1 MIKTLSRIFAYAKPY
16 IVFFLLTMI
25 CAAIGVSF
33 SLTVPIFI
41 GKAVDCC
48 VGKGTVDFSELG
60 MIAAMLGIT
69 VVLSG
74 LFQWLMSLCTNKLA
88 FLTVRDLRADV
99 FSKLERVPLKYIDG
113 STNGEL
119 TSRVINDI
127 EIISDGL
134 LQGFT
139 QFFSG
144 IITILG
150 TLVFMMFINYKIA
163 IVVVLLTPLSFLAA
177 SKITNATHNY
187 YMKQSKIRG
196 DMVSFAEEFA
206 GNQKLIRA
214 FVYDKRAEKQFNEI
228 NNEYGKI
235 GAKATFFSSMTNP
248 TTRFVNGLIYAAVGL
263 MGAMGA
269 VGSFSL
275 IGKMTVGNLSS
286 FLAYSNQYTK
296 PFNEISGVFAEL
308 QNAVA
313 SAQRVFNV
321 LDEEEVS
328 DDSEKENLTDPNGNL
343 TFKNVCFS
351 YDPKVKL
358 IQDFSLDVKSGQRIA
373 IVGPTGCGKSTII
386 NLLLRFYD
394 IESGKII
401 ISGHDS
407 TSITRDSLRSSFGM
421 VLQETWVFTGTVAE
435 NISYGTDNASRDD
448 IIAAA
453 KAVHAHSFI
462 KRLPNGY
469 DTIISE
475 KSGLSQGQ
483 KQLICI
489 ARIMLMNPP
498 MLILDEATSS
508 IDLRTEH
515 RIQRAFN
522 KLMKGKTSFIIAH
535 RLSTIKNSDIIL
547 VMREGNIVEQGSHN
561 ELMKKNGFYAKL
573 YNSQFAS

>member
-1 MIKTLSRIFAYAKPY
+1 MFKTLKRIFSYAKPY
-16 IVFFLLTMI
+16 IAYFVMTLIF
-25 CAAIGVSF
+25 AAAGVSL
-33 SLTVPIFI
+33 SLTVPVFI

-48 VGKGTVDFSELG
+48 AGAGDVDFIRLAE
-60 MIAAMLGIT
+60 IAVILAVIVIASGI
-69 VVLSG
+69 
-74 LFQWLMSLCTNKLA
+74 FQWLMSLSTNKLA
-88 FLTVRDLRADV
+88 FLTVRDMRSDV
-99 FSKLERVPLKYIDG
+99 FAKLERVPLKYIDG
-113 STNGEL
+113 STKGEL

-144 IITILG
+144 VITIIG
-150 TLVFMMFINYKIA
+150 TLIFMMFINFKIA
-163 IVVVLLTPLSFLAA
+163 AVVVLLTPLSFLAA
-177 SKITNATHNY
+177 SKITKATHNS
-187 YMKQSKIRG
+187 YMKQSEMRG
-196 DMVSFAEEFA
+196 NMVSFSEEMA
-206 GNQKLIRA
+206 GNQKIVRA
-214 FVYDKRAEKQFNEI
+214 FVYDKRAEEKFAQI

-248 TTRFVNGLIYAAVGL
+248 VTRFVNGLIYAAVGL
-263 MGAMGA
+263 LGALGA
-269 VGSFSL
+269 VGHSSF
-275 IGKMTVGNLSS
+275 IGVMSVGKLSS

-313 SAQRVFNV
+313 SAERIFNV
-321 LDEEEVS
+321 LDEDEVD
-328 DDSEKENLTDPNGNL
+328 DDSDKETLTNISGNIS
-343 TFKNVCFS
+343 FRNVCFS
-351 YDPKVKL
+351 YNPEVSL
-358 IQDFSLDVKSGQRIA
+358 IHNFSLDVKSGQRVA

-394 IESGKII
+394 IDSGEIK
-401 ISGHDS
+401 ISGRNIMD
-407 TSITRDSLRSSFGM
+407 ITRSSLRNSFGM

-435 NISYGTDNASRDD
+435 NISYGMDNATRDD
-448 IIAAA
+448 IISAA
-453 KAVHAHSFI
+453 KAVHAHGFI
-462 KRLPNGY
+462 KRLTDGY
-469 DTIISE
+469 DTVISE
-475 KSGLSQGQ
+475 NSGLSQGQ

-522 KLMKGKTSFIIAH
+522 KLMEGRTSFIIAH

-547 VMREGNIVEQGSHN
+547 VMNSGNIIEQGNHE
-561 ELMKKNGFYAKL
+561 ELMKNNGFYARL
-573 YNSQFAS
+573 YNSQFVN

>member
-1 MIKTLSRIFAYAKPY
+1 MFKTLKRIFSYARPY
-16 IVFFLLTMI
+16 IAYFVMTLIF
-25 CAAIGVSF
+25 AAAGVSL
-33 SLTVPIFI
+33 SLTVPVFI

-48 VGKGTVDFSELG
+48 AGVGDVDFVRLAE
-60 MIAAMLGIT
+60 IAVILGIM
-69 VVLSG
+69 VVASG
-74 LFQWLMSLCTNKLA
+74 IFQWLMSLSTNKLA
-88 FLTVRDLRADV
+88 FLTVRDMRSDV
-99 FSKLERVPLKYIDG
+99 FAKLERVPLKYIDG
-113 STNGEL
+113 STKGEL

-144 IITILG
+144 VITIIG
-150 TLVFMMFINYKIA
+150 TLIFMMFINFKIA

-177 SKITNATHNY
+177 SKITKATHNS
-187 YMKQSKIRG
+187 YMKQSEMRG
-196 DMVSFAEEFA
+196 NMVSFSEEMA
-206 GNQKLIRA
+206 GNQKIVRA
-214 FVYDKRAEKQFNEI
+214 FVYDKRAEEKFSQI

-248 TTRFVNGLIYAAVGL
+248 VTRFVNGLIYAAVGL
-263 MGAMGA
+263 LGALGA
-269 VGSFSL
+269 VGHSAF
-275 IGKMTVGNLSS
+275 IGVMSVGKLSS

-313 SAQRVFNV
+313 SAERVFNV
-321 LDEEEVS
+321 LDEKEVD
-328 DDSEKENLTDPNGNL
+328 DDSDKANLTDISGNIS
-343 TFKNVCFS
+343 FRNVCFS
-351 YDPKVKL
+351 YNSEVSL
-358 IQDFSLDVKSGQRIA
+358 IQNFSLDVKSGQRVA

-394 IESGKII
+394 IDSGEIK
-401 ISGHDS
+401 ISGRNIMD
-407 TSITRDSLRSSFGM
+407 ITRTSLRNGFGM

-435 NISYGTDNASRDD
+435 NISYGMDNASRED
-448 IIAAA
+448 IISAA
-453 KAVHAHSFI
+453 KAVHAHGFI
-462 KRLPNGY
+462 KRLPDGY
-469 DTIISE
+469 DTVISE
-475 KSGLSQGQ
+475 NSGLSQGQ

-522 KLMKGKTSFIIAH
+522 KLMQGKTSFIIAH

-547 VMREGNIVEQGSHN
+547 VMNNGNIIEQGNHAG
-561 ELMKKNGFYAKL
+561 LMQNNGFYARL
-573 YNSQFAS
+573 YNSQFVN